1 MMNGSLVKDR
11 TKENLINNA
20 ATKIAQLS
28 PTSEKAIETAYLAT
42 LTRRPSRVEM
52 EHFATRL
59 DEAQGDSRIEC
70 LEDLYW
76 VLFNSTEFSWN
87 H

>member
-1 MMNGSLVKDR
+1 MNGSLVKDR
-11 TKENLINNA
+11 TKQDLINNA
-20 ATKIAQLS
+20 ATRIAQLS
-28 PTSEKAIETAYLAT
+28 PTSEKAVETAYLTT
-42 LTRRPSRVEM
+42 LTRRPSAVEM

-59 DEAQGDSRIEC
+59 NDAKGDSRIEF

-76 VLFNSTEFSWN
+76 VLLNSTEFSWN